1 MTDALRTLVVYGSVR
16 SHRRGIRAARY
27 VVRELEERGHEVSL
41 VDPAET
47 PLPLLDRMYKEYDDG
62 EAPEPMAR
70 LAEQIQAADA
80 FVIVT
85 GEYNHL
91 PPPALLNTLD
101 HFLESWFWRPSAIV
115 SYSAGRMGGVRAASH
130 LRDLLAE
137 IGTVSLPRALAYGQ
151 VGQTFAED
159 GTPREEDAERLA
171 TSFARFAD
179 ELEWYAHALRTARA
193 EGVPGK

>member
-1 MTDALRTLVVYGSVR
+1 MTETLRILVVYGSVR
-16 SHRRGIRAARY
+16 SHRAGIRAARY
-27 VVRELEERGHEVSL
+27 IVRGLEDRGHAVTL

-47 PLPLLDRMYKEYDDG
+47 RLPMLDRMYKEFADG
-62 EAPEPMAR
+62 EAPEPMET
-70 LAEQIQAADA
+70 LAEQIRTADA

-101 HFLESWFWRPSAIV
+101 HFLEEWSFRPSAIV
-115 SYSAGRMGGVRAASH
+115 SYSAGRLGGVRAAVH

-137 IGTVSLPRALAYGQ
+137 LGTVSLPRALAYGQ
-151 VGQTFAED
+151 VGKTFAED

-171 TSFARFAD
+171 KDFSRFAD
-179 ELEWYAHALRTARA
+179 DLEWYARALKAARA
-193 EGVPGK
+193 EGTPG